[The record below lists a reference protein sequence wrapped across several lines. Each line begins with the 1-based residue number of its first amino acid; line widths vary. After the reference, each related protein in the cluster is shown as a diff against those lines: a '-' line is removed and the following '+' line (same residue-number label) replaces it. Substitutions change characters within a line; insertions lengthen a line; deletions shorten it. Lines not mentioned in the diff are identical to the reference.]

1 MAVHLRLTRQGAK
14 KAPFYR
20 VVAADSRSPRD
31 GRFLEHIGVYD
42 PTREPVEV
50 RFDEDRLAHW
60 LSKGAKPSETVG
72 QLIKRTRP
80 AASTEAK
87 KA

>member
-50 RFDEDRLAHW
+50 RFDEDRLQHW
-60 LSKGAKPSETVG
+60 LSVGATPSQTVG
-72 QLIKRTRP
+72 ELIKRSRK
-80 AASTEAK
+80 AAAP

>member
-50 RFDEDRLAHW
+50 RFDEERLTHW
-60 LSKGAKPSETVG
+60 LSVGATTSQTVG
-72 QLIKRTRP
+72 ELIKRTRKAAA
-80 AASTEAK
+80 AAS

>member
-1 MAVHLRLTRQGAK
+1 MAVHIRLTRQGAK

-42 PTREPVEV
+42 PTREPTEI
-50 RFDEDRLAHW
+50 RFDEPRLQHW
-60 LSKGAKPSETVG
+60 LSVGATPSQTVG
-72 QLIKRTRP
+72 ELIKKSRK
-80 AASTEAK
+80 AAAE

>member
-20 VVAADSRSPRD
+20 VVVADSRSPRD

-50 RFDEDRLAHW
+50 RFDEPRLQHW
-60 LSKGAKPSETVG
+60 LSVGATPSQTVG
-72 QLIKRTRP
+72 ELIKRSRK
-80 AASTEAK
+80 AAAQ